1 MLRPRTRSIGI
12 GLVALFVAWSA
23 GAGAEGWNVT
33 PRASISQ
40 TFTDNVNLSPPGEEE
55 DEAIT
60 EVNVGVRADRSAARL
75 DLEAAYNLQSV
86 TYWQDTNDDEIF
98 HQFLGAGT
106 FVVDPERFFL
116 DGSAFYGQ
124 RFVNPRTAA
133 GDNVIGSDDITD
145 QYRYTISP
153 YWVERYGTFA
163 RSEVRYL
170 YEKIGYPNG
179 DFSDVGSEA
188 NRWNATLQSGP
199 QFGRVDWT
207 LDYRLDD
214 ITYDDDSAVTFESL
228 EALAGVRITPQFRVF
243 GGVGREENDFE
254 RDASRAEPDDE
265 FWRVGADWTPTP
277 RTFIQGFTGER
288 FFGDWYGAS
297 ITHRLRR
304 AELAADYT
312 EEATTTQFV
321 EFVPG
326 VFQLVDD
333 FGNPILIDD
342 ETVFLDFE
350 FPNLVPD
357 VYIRRSANIR
367 ASGGGVR
374 TDWAL
379 RGFDERREYQV
390 NPVDERV
397 SGLSA
402 VLGRRVTSDSTAN
415 LNLFWEDFTTDDPVD
430 EDQERYGVRGGFTW
444 LVAPRTRANV
454 RAGWR
459 RSDFEFDNRSQDLWE
474 TGAGLSVTLGRNAS
488 ASVVY
493 GYQQQD
499 DNQRPDE
506 DFRENRI
513 VFTLSGTF

>member
-1 MLRPRTRSIGI
+1 MVL
-12 GLVALFVAWSA
+12 LAAWSI

-60 EVNVGVRADRSAARL
+60 LVNVGVRTDRSAARL
-75 DLEAAYNLQSV
+75 DLEAAYNLQYV
-86 TYWQDTNDDEIF
+86 TYWQDTNDDNAF

-106 FVVDPERFFL
+106 FVVDPERFFI

-163 RSEVRYL
+163 QSEVRYL
-170 YEKIGYPNG
+170 YERIGYPSG
-179 DFSDVGSEA
+179 DVSDVGSET
-188 NRWNATLQSGP
+188 NRWRASLQSGP

-207 LDYRLDD
+207 LSYRLDEID
-214 ITYDDDSAVTFESL
+214 YDDDSSVTFESV
-228 EALAGVRITPQFRVF
+228 EALAGVRITPQVRVF
-243 GGVGREENDFE
+243 GAVGREENEWD
-254 RDASRAEPDDE
+254 RDDSRARPDDE

-277 RTFIQGFTGER
+277 RTFIQGFTGQR
-288 FFGDWYGAS
+288 FFGDWYGGS
-297 ITHRLRR
+297 ISHRLRR

-333 FGNPILIDD
+333 FGNPIVIDD
-342 ETVFLDFE
+342 EAVFLEFE
-350 FPNLVPD
+350 FPDLVPD
-357 VYIRRSANIR
+357 VYIRKRGNIR
-367 ASGGGVR
+367 ASGGGAR
-374 TDWAL
+374 TNWVL

-390 NPVDERV
+390 NPVNEHV

-402 VLGRRVTSDSTAN
+402 AFGRRLTSDARAD
-415 LNLFWEDFTTDDPVD
+415 LNVFWEDFTTDDLAD
-430 EDQERYGVRGGFTW
+430 ENQERYGVRSSLTW
-444 LVAPRTRANV
+444 LVAPKTRANV
-454 RAGWR
+454 RASWR
-459 RSDFEFDNRSQDLWE
+459 RSDFEFDNRSQDLWA
-474 TGAGLSVTLGRNAS
+474 TGAGLSVTLGRSAS

-493 GYQQQD
+493 GYQQRD
-499 DNQRPDE
+499 DNRRPDE
-506 DFRENRI
+506 EFRENRI